1 MTVDPTRQ
9 RKASLSTEE
18 KRDYEG
24 LFARWADFYERTHHA
39 PTLIRG
45 SDVPYIVS
53 RMGASNF
60 YLIPHMEDT
69 PLMQWVVFVRY
80 MKDHPNGRHRHQGG
94 IALFGIDGRGYSIV
108 NGRRYDWGRGDVV
121 FLPLVPGGLD
131 HQHFPAVPGEA
142 ATFMGIIYEP
152 LIVAVGAEMTQLE
165 PQDLPEGE
173 LDPDATAAGNTSG
186 SIEIEPT
193 LDGLIQLRR
202 HESEELNL
210 PIIIRGDELDVDHSG
225 FGDLRWYLH
234 PGRPGFAG
242 TSPSLVFTLA
252 LKQGES
258 TQELFSPG
266 NGFMY
271 VLDGTPKIGIDDEIH
286 ATVPGDMVCLPA
298 RRNGV
303 RSWIESPKGDVNV
316 LVAMA
321 NLAGLGGVALGAG
334 FALNPRDGTTK

>member
-1 MTVDPTRQ
+1 MTLEPTAQ
-9 RKASLSTEE
+9 KKASLSKQEA
-18 KRDYEG
+18 RDYEG
-24 LFARWADFYERTHHA
+24 LFTRWADFYERAHRA

-94 IALFGIDGRGYSIV
+94 IALFGVEGRGYSIV

-131 HQHFPAVPGEA
+131 HQHFPSVPGEP

-165 PQDLPEGE
+165 PQDLPEAD
-173 LDPDATAAGNTSG
+173 LDPEATTAGTSSG
-186 SIEIEPT
+186 PISIEPT
-193 LDGLIQLRR
+193 LDGLIALRR
-202 HESEELNL
+202 REAADLNL
-210 PIIIRGDELDVDHSG
+210 PIIIRGDELEVDQSG

-242 TSPSLVFTLA
+242 TSPSLVFSVA
-252 LKQGES
+252 LKKGQTTE
-258 TQELFSPG
+258 ELSSPG

-271 VLDGTPKIGIDDEIH
+271 VLDGTPTIGVDDEVH
-286 ATVPGDMVCLPA
+286 RCVPGDMVCLPA

-303 RSWIESPKGDVNV
+303 RTWIDAPQKDVNV

-321 NLAGLGGVALGAG
+321 NLSGLGGVALGAD
-334 FALNPRDGTTK
+334 FALNPRS